1 MNTLKKGLIMYQ
13 PMEYPEA
20 NGTGKVYPM
29 TAAHNRQ
36 EFPLTASDMVDLER
50 WDRERTYSVK
60 SHGGVIY
67 FIAPEARYVAE
78 DSVPFFMDC

>member
-20 NGTGKVYPM
+20 TGKVYPM
-29 TAAHNRQ
+29 SATRQ
-36 EFPLTASDMVDLER
+36 EFPLTTSDMLELER

-60 SHGGVIY
+60 TPGGVIH
-67 FIAPEARYVAE
+67 FVATQARQVAE
-78 DSVPFFMDC
+78 DSVPFFRDC

>member
-1 MNTLKKGLIMYQ
+1 MYQ

-29 TAAHNRQ
+29 SATRN
-36 EFPLTASDMVDLER
+36 EFPLTTSDMIELER
-50 WDRERTYSVK
+50 WDRERTYSVM

>member
-1 MNTLKKGLIMYQ
+1 MKGERQMDYE
-13 PMEYPEA
+13 PMEYPQA

-29 TAAHNRQ
+29 GATRN
-36 EFPLTASDMVDLER
+36 EFPLTVSDMIELER